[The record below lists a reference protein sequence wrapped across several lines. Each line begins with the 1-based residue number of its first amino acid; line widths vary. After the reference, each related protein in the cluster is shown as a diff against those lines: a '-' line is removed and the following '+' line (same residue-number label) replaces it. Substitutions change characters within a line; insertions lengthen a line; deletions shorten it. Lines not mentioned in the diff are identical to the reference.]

1 MMNTIIENTN
11 LYIAEKDITVYIPV
25 KFDKSDNNRG
35 LHWQVIGETCDIK
48 FKDDGYAEKYFSNYY
63 DNKELCNLIE
73 ETKQKYKLEDCVNPS
88 ISYHICEK
96 YVGIPSYLNADAARN
111 VAAHYNSMGDGFV
124 ITGYI
129 HKGTRYYNG
138 WGKVESEYSPSIDR
152 DILNYSIPKIISEKV
167 WAAPS
172 YDKSKRN
179 FMFYNPYEKF
189 I

>member
-1 MMNTIIENTN
+1 MNTIIENTN

-25 KFDKSDNNRG
+25 KFYKSDNNRG
-35 LHWQVIGETCDIK
+35 LNWQVVGETCDIK
-48 FKDDGYAEKYFSNYY
+48 FNDDGYVENYFRNYY
-63 DNKELCNLIE
+63 DNKELRNLI
-73 ETKQKYKLEDCVNPS
+73 
-88 ISYHICEK
+88 
-96 YVGIPSYLNADAARN
+96 YVGIPSYLDVDDARH
-111 VAAHYNSMGDGFV
+111 VASYYNSMDEFV

-152 DILNYSIPKIISEKV
+152 DILNYSIPKIVSEKV

-179 FMFYNPYEKF
+179 FMFYSPYEKF

>member
-1 MMNTIIENTN
+1 MNTIIENTN

-35 LHWQVIGETCDIK
+35 LNWQVIGETCDIK
-48 FKDDGYAEKYFSNYY
+48 FNDDGYVENYFRNYY
-63 DNKELCNLIE
+63 DNKELRNLI
-73 ETKQKYKLEDCVNPS
+73 
-88 ISYHICEK
+88 
-96 YVGIPSYLNADAARN
+96 YVGIPSYLDVDDARH
-111 VAAHYNSMGDGFV
+111 VAAYYNSMDGFV

-152 DILNYSIPKIISEKV
+152 DILNYSIPKIVSEKV

-179 FMFYNPYEKF
+179 FMFYSPYEKF